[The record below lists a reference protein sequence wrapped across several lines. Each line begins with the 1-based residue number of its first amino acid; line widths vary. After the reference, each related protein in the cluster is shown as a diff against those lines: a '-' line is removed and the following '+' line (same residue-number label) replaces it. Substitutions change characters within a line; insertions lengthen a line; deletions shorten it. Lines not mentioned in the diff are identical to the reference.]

1 VTDDAPKIAWK
12 GRHLSMAV
20 RDGWEY
26 ATRNTGK
33 PAVGIVA
40 ITDSG
45 CVVLVEQERPPVG
58 GMVIELP
65 AGLAGDV
72 PGGESEELVAA
83 ARRELL
89 EETGYAADR
98 WTELCVAYSS
108 PGLSDEKIVLF
119 LAEGLRREA
128 AGGGVEGERI
138 SLHEVPLGEVLPW
151 LEARGA
157 KYDMKLLAALFAAQ
171 AARQ

>member
-1 VTDDAPKIAWK
+1 
-12 GRHLSMAV
+12 MAV

-33 PAVGIVA
+33 PAVGVVA
-40 ITDSG
+40 ITDAG
-45 CVVLVEQERPPVG
+45 RVVLVEQERPPVG

-72 PGGESEELVAA
+72 PGAVNEELEAA

-89 EETGYAADR
+89 EETGYAAER

-108 PGLSDEKIVLF
+108 PGLTDEKIVMF
-119 LAEGLRREA
+119 LAEGLRREG

-138 SLHEVPLGEVLPW
+138 NLHEIPLAEILPW

-171 AARQ
+171 AARR